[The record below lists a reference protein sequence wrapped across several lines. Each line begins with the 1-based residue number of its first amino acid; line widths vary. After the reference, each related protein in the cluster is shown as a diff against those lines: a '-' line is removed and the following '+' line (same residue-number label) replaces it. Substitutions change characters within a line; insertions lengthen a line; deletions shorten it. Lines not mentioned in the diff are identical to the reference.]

1 MARARHN
8 DGACAAGRNLGELL
22 FRHGPGALGCAPVG
36 VITVLD
42 DEADRTADRATV
54 AHATKDRGLIR
65 FDRLARRTSIAGL
78 ATSQVALQAVTVDVD
93 ARGQATED
101 RNDAGTMRLARG
113 DEGERHLFPQGIA
126 AGGLWFRLRS
136 CARRCVVRFD
146 ELFRLP

>member
-1 MARARHN
+1 MAGARHN
-8 DGACAAGRNLGELL
+8 DSACAARRNLGELL
-22 FRHGPGALGCAPVG
+22 FRHGPSALGSTPVG
-36 VITVLD
+36 VISILD
-42 DEADRTADRATV
+42 DQADGTTDRATV
-54 AHATKDRGLIR
+54 SHATENRGLIR

-78 ATSQVALQAVTVDVD
+78 ATSQIALQAVTVDVD